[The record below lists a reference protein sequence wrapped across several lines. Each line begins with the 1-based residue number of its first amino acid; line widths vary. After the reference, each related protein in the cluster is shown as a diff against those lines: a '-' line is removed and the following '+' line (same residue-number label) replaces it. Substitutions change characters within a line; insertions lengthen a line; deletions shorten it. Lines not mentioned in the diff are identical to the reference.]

1 MKAELKVRPNLII
14 TLEED
19 KMTDLFE
26 LMSAAQEVF
35 SENCGKCG
43 SDDIKFLVRK
53 NDKSTFLELQCK
65 KCWAKLPISPHDNKM
80 GTIYPKR
87 YNKDKETGTTTWLP
101 DQGWCRYNKETGKKE

>member
-43 SDDIKFLVRK
+43 SDDIRFLVRK
-53 NDKSTFLELQCK
+53 NDKSTFLELQCN
-65 KCWAKLPISPHDNKM
+65 KCFSKLPISPHDNKM

-87 YNKDKETGTTTWLP
+87 YTKDKETDKLTWLP
-101 DQGWCRYNKETGKKE
+101 NSGWQKYNKETKQME